1 MDLSCGEYHACGIMA
16 DGALE
21 CWGSGGNGETEHP
34 TTGTYT
40 KVVSG
45 GSHSC
50 ALSTDQKIV
59 CWGDNSQG
67 QAQVP

>member
-1 MDLSCGEYHACGIMA
+1 V
-16 DGALE
+16 
-21 CWGSGGNGETEHP
+21 HP

-50 ALSTDQKIV
+50 ALTTDGKIV
-59 CWGDNSQG
+59 CWGDDLNG
-67 QAQVP
+67 QTQVP